1 MNRVLRRV
9 PVLLA
14 TAVMVTAAL
23 LFSAAPATAAPATA
37 TAGGINDWSCKPS
50 AAQPRP
56 VVTAHGLFGNGPGN
70 FLAIAPLLAG
80 KGYCV
85 FTPTYGQSVLPGIGG
100 TDYVQNSAKEFGGY
114 VDKVLNATGA
124 SKVDVVGHSE
134 GGIMPRYYLKNLG
147 GAAKVNH
154 FVALAPPNHGTT
166 MSGIAELAKLF
177 PGAAQLLIG
186 GLCKACLQLITD
198 ADFIRDLN
206 AGGET
211 QPGVRYTVIV
221 STTDFL
227 VTPISTS
234 FLSGPDVRNITIQDE
249 HPGAFIGHIGL
260 AYDPISLSYITAAL
274 A

>member
-1 MNRVLRRV
+1 MNRVVRRI
-9 PVLLA
+9 LA
-14 TAVMVTAAL
+14 LSAAGLMFTAV
-23 LFSAAPATAAPATA
+23 PATAAPS
-37 TAGGINDWSCKPS
+37 GGFNDWSCRP
-50 AAQPRP
+50 AAAHPRP

-70 FLAIAPLLAG
+70 FLAIGPALAA

-114 VDKVLNATGA
+114 VDKVLAETGA
-124 SKVDVVGHSE
+124 AKVDVVGHSE
-134 GGIMPRYYLKNLG
+134 GGIMPRYYLKNYG

-177 PGAAQLLIG
+177 PGAAELLVG
-186 GLCKACLQLITD
+186 GLCKACLQLIRD
-198 ADFIRDLN
+198 SDFVRELN

-234 FLSGPDVRNITIQDE
+234 FLTGPDVRNIVIQDE
-249 HPGAFIGHIGL
+249 HPGVFVGHIGL
-260 AYDPISLSYITAAL
+260 AYDSISIGYVTAAL

>member
-1 MNRVLRRV
+1 MNRVVRRIA
-9 PVLLA
+9 VLSSA
-14 TAVMVTAAL
+14 AAL
-23 LFSAAPATAAPATA
+23 MLSPAPATAAPS
-37 TAGGINDWSCKPS
+37 GGVNNWSCQPS
-50 AAQPRP
+50 AAHPRP

-70 FLAIAPLLAG
+70 FLAAAPLLAS

-114 VDKVLNATGA
+114 IDKVLAATKA
-124 SKVDVVGHSE
+124 SKVDVLGHSE

-166 MSGIAELAKLF
+166 VSGIAELAKLF
-177 PGAAQLLIG
+177 PGAAQILVG
-186 GLCKACLQLITD
+186 GLCKACLQLIHG
-198 ADFIRDLN
+198 ADFIKELN

-234 FLSGPDVRNITIQDE
+234 FLSGPDVRNIVIQDE
-249 HPGAFIGHIGL
+249 HPGAIIGHIAL
-260 AYDPISLSYITAAL
+260 AYDPISLGYITEAL

>member
-9 PVLLA
+9 LA
-14 TAVMVTAAL
+14 LSAAGL
-23 LFSAAPATAAPATA
+23 LFAAIPATAAEAS
-37 TAGGINDWSCKPS
+37 GGVNDFSCRPS
-50 AAQPRP
+50 AAHPRP

-70 FLAIAPLLAG
+70 FLAIAPLLAS

-85 FTPTYGQSVLPGIGG
+85 FTPTYGQSVIPGIGG
-100 TDYVQNSAKEFGGY
+100 TDYVQNSAKEFGSY
-114 VDKVLNATGA
+114 IDKVLTATGA
-124 SKVDVVGHSE
+124 AKVDVVGHSE

-177 PGAAQLLIG
+177 PGAAQLLVG
-186 GLCKACLQLITD
+186 GLCKSCLQLIRD
-198 ADFIRDLN
+198 SDFIRDLN

-227 VTPISTS
+227 VTPTSTS
-234 FLSGPDVRNITIQDE
+234 FLTGPDVRNIVIQDE
-249 HPGAFIGHIGL
+249 HPGVFVGHIQL
-260 AYDPISLSYITAAL
+260 AYDPISIGYVTAAL